1 MNPSN
6 FNFKPGIKI
15 QLRIKAGGQKDRL
28 GRRSLQ
34 GRNKAERL
42 RLRQGRNKAREATAK
57 AGKEARNQE
66 QISEGTY
73 LLVPMH

>member
-28 GRRSLQ
+28 GMRSLQ
-34 GRNKAERL
+34 GRDKAEN
-42 RLRQGRNKAREATAK
+42 NKREATAK
-57 AGKEARNQE
+57 AGKEACNQE

-73 LLVPMH
+73 LLDPMR

>member
-15 QLRIKAGGQKDRL
+15 QLRIKVGGQKDRI
-28 GRRSLQ
+28 GMRSLQ
-34 GRNKAERL
+34 GRDKAEK
-42 RLRQGRNKAREATAK
+42 NTREATAK

-66 QISEGTY
+66 QISEGTH
-73 LLVPMH
+73 LLVPMC